1 MPPYSISDDLI
12 LLMAIFNHIV
22 SILYMVENT
31 HYIAK
36 NIILCIML
44 VETLLKEVAIMD
56 GAYISAFNILQ
67 DMSRNDIEV
76 YHYCDAATFGVPPHR
91 HDFYELYCLLS
102 DSYTYHVEDNQYELH
117 PGTLIL
123 VPPGETHWPELQ
135 GPPRDIERIVLWLNP
150 EFISSLSI
158 FLPKTL
164 GAMGS
169 NRQDEHLIVPEEK
182 TYHVILNLLY
192 SLLYEKNRADA
203 DSQYLCHLILSQLLI
218 HISRVLNQR
227 TKPQEDPGTRY
238 GEIMKVHE
246 YINAHYRE
254 SLSVSDLAQRF
265 FLDKNTMTRQFKRI
279 IGMTPGDYIRRKRLE
294 NAREL
299 IRQGYSIQ
307 HAGYSSGFSDYS
319 AFFRA
324 FRQYYGM
331 SPGDLVGRSKASRRQ
346 QSEQES
352 EE

>member
-1 MPPYSISDDLI
+1 
-12 LLMAIFNHIV
+12 
-22 SILYMVENT
+22 MVENT

-169 NRQDEHLIVPEEK
+169 NLQDEHLIVPEEK

-265 FLDKNTMTRQFKRI
+265 FLDKNTMPPTEGSPWTGCKRQCL
-279 IGMTPGDYIRRKRLE
+279 PHPW
-294 NAREL
+294 
-299 IRQGYSIQ
+299 Q
-307 HAGYSSGFSDYS
+307 
-319 AFFRA
+319 
-324 FRQYYGM
+324 
-331 SPGDLVGRSKASRRQ
+331 
-346 QSEQES
+346 
-352 EE
+352 

>member
-12 LLMAIFNHIV
+12 LLMAIFNHII

-102 DSYTYHVEDNQYELH
+102 DGYTYHVEGSQYDLH
-117 PGTLIL
+117 PGNLIL

-150 EFISSLSI
+150 QFVSSL
-158 FLPKTL
+158 L
-164 GAMGS
+164 
-169 NRQDEHLIVPEEK
+169 QDQHLIVPEEK
-182 TYHVILNLLY
+182 TYHIILNLLY

-254 SLSVSDLAQRF
+254 PISVSSLAQRF

-294 NAREL
+294 TAHEL
-299 IRQGYSIQ
+299 IRQGYSVQ
-307 HAGYSSGFSDYS
+307 QAGYSSGFTDYS

-324 FRQYYGM
+324 FRQYFEM
-331 SPGDLVGRSKASRRQ
+331 SPSELAGRSKAGSRKITPTGK
-346 QSEQES
+346 
-352 EE
+352 

>member
-1 MPPYSISDDLI
+1 M
-12 LLMAIFNHIV
+12 
-22 SILYMVENT
+22 
-31 HYIAK
+31 
-36 NIILCIML
+36 
-44 VETLLKEVAIMD
+44 LKEVENMD

-67 DMSRNDIEV
+67 NMSRNDIEV

-102 DSYTYHVEDNQYELH
+102 DSYIYHVENNQYDLH
-117 PGTLIL
+117 PGSLIL
-123 VPPGETHWPELQ
+123 VRPGELHWPELE
-135 GPPRDIERIVLWLNP
+135 GEPRNIERIVLWLNP
-150 EFISSLSI
+150 QFIASLSI

-164 GAMGS
+164 GTIGT
-169 NRQDEHLIVPEEK
+169 NLQDEHLIVPEGK
-182 TYHVILNLLY
+182 TYQVILGLLY

-227 TKPQEDPGTRY
+227 TKPSEDPGTRY
-238 GEIMKVHE
+238 REIMKVHE

-254 SLSVSDLAQRF
+254 PLSVSGLAQRF

-279 IGMTPGDYIRRKRLE
+279 VGMTPGDYIRRKRLE

-307 HAGYSSGFSDYS
+307 QAGYSSGFTDYS

-324 FRQYYGM
+324 FRQYFGT
-331 SPGDLVGRSKASRRQ
+331 SPGDLVGRSKVSRGKHTQ
-346 QSEQES
+346 QES
-352 EE
+352 GE

>member
-1 MPPYSISDDLI
+1 MPPYLIEDDLI
-12 LLMAIFNHIV
+12 LLMAIFNHIH

-31 HYIAK
+31 YNIAK
-36 NIILCIML
+36 NIILCIMQ
-44 VETLLKEVAIMD
+44 VEILLKEVAAMD

-67 DMSRNDIEV
+67 EMSRNDIEV

-102 DSYTYHVEDNQYELH
+102 DGYTYHVEGSQYDLH
-117 PGTLIL
+117 PGNLIL

-150 EFISSLSI
+150 QFVSSLSI

-164 GAMGS
+164 GTMGT
-169 NRQDEHLIVPEEK
+169 NLQDQHLIVPEEK
-182 TYHVILNLLY
+182 TYHIILNLLY

-238 GEIMKVHE
+238 GDIMKVHE

-254 SLSVSDLAQRF
+254 PMSVSSLAQRF

-299 IRQGYSIQ
+299 IRQGYSVQ
-307 HAGYSSGFSDYS
+307 QAGYSSGFTDYS

-324 FRQYYGM
+324 FRQYYEM
-331 SPGDLVGRSKASRRQ
+331 SPSELAGRSKAGSRKITPTGK
-346 QSEQES
+346 
-352 EE
+352 

>member
-1 MPPYSISDDLI
+1 MR
-12 LLMAIFNHIV
+12 
-22 SILYMVENT
+22 VE
-31 HYIAK
+31 I
-36 NIILCIML
+36 
-44 VETLLKEVAIMD
+44 LLKEVVIMD
-56 GAYISAFNILQ
+56 RAYISAFNILQ
-67 DMSRNDIEV
+67 DMSRNDVEV
-76 YHYCDAATFGVPPHR
+76 YHYCDAATFNVSPHR

-102 DSYTYHVEDNQYELH
+102 DAYTYHVESSKYEIR

-123 VPPGETHWPELQ
+123 VPPGKTHWPELE

-164 GAMGS
+164 GTMGT
-169 NRQDEHLIVPEEK
+169 NIRGEHMIVPDPK
-182 TYHVILNLLY
+182 TYQVILNLLY

-238 GEIMKVHE
+238 VEIMKVHE

-254 SLSVSDLAQRF
+254 SLNVSGLAGRF
-265 FLDKNTMTRQFKRI
+265 FLNKNTMTRQFKRI
-279 IGMTPGDYIRRKRLE
+279 IGMTPGNYIRRKRLE

-299 IRQGYSIQ
+299 IRQGCSVQ
-307 HAGYSSGFSDYS
+307 QAGYSSGFADYS

-324 FRQYYGM
+324 FRQYFGT
-331 SPGDLVGRSKASRRQ
+331 SPGDLAGRSRGNRKKHA
-346 QSEQES
+346 EQES